1 MPFFKNL
8 LSLSVYY
15 RVINA
20 EKNYLPIIV
29 LVHGYGSSLAM
40 FAKQIPF
47 LKQHFKIILFD
58 AVGHGK
64 SDHLPSDINED
75 LINSTVKDLQH
86 LLNLLEIDSKFGI
99 MGHSL
104 FGSCL
109 SLEYTLKNPEKVSFL
124 IILNGGTLK
133 LDNTIRNIFWNLLP
147 QFTRMHFKGI
157 AQTSLDT
164 IIGRTLPFIQK
175 AIEPEDI
182 ETSDSEK
189 EIIKKKIRSE
199 ILDMIE
205 FGVEPSPISCPCLI
219 MGAELDN
226 FAPSY
231 MSRELHEEIK
241 ESKLHIV
248 KMTGHFGLS
257 QISEEYNEIIFTFL
271 TKHKITQDNTR

>member
-1 MPFFKNL
+1 MPFFKNH
-8 LSLSVYY
+8 LSLNVYY

-20 EKNYLPIIV
+20 EKDDLPIIV

-47 LKQHFKIILFD
+47 LKKYFKIILFD

-64 SDHLPSDINED
+64 SEKLQSDINED
-75 LINSTVKDLQH
+75 LINNTVKDLQY
-86 LLNLLEIDSKFGI
+86 LLNLLEIDSKFGF

-104 FGSCL
+104 FGSCV
-109 SLEYTLKNPEKVSFL
+109 SLEYTLKNPENVSFL

-164 IIGRTLPFIQK
+164 IIDRTLPFIQK
-175 AIEPEDI
+175 AIEPEEI
-182 ETSDSEK
+182 ETTNFEK
-189 EIIKKKIRSE
+189 EIIKEKIRSE

-205 FGVEPSPISCPCLI
+205 FGLDPSTITCPCLVV
-219 MGAELDN
+219 GAELDN

-231 MSRELHEEIK
+231 MSLELHEEI
-241 ESKLHIV
+241 EDSELYIV

-257 QISEEYNEIIFTFL
+257 QISNEYNKIIFTFL
-271 TKHKITQDNTR
+271 TKHNITQDN

>member
-1 MPFFKNL
+1 MPFFKNH
-8 LSLSVYY
+8 SSMNIYY

-20 EKNYLPIIV
+20 EKNHLPIIV

-47 LKQHFKIILFD
+47 LKRYFKIILFD

-64 SDHLPSDINED
+64 SDKKRED
-75 LINSTVKDLQH
+75 LQEELIENTVKDLQH
-86 LLNLLEIDSKFGI
+86 LLDLLEIDSKFGF

-104 FGSCL
+104 FGNCV
-109 SLEYTLKNPEKVSFL
+109 SLEYTLRNPEMVSFL

-157 AQTSLDT
+157 AQISLNT
-164 IIGRTLPFIQK
+164 IIDRTLPFIQN
-175 AIEPEDI
+175 ALEPEEI
-182 ETSDSEK
+182 ETSCSEK

-205 FGVEPSPISCPCLI
+205 FGLDPSQINCPCLI
-219 MGAELDN
+219 VGAELDN

-231 MSRELHEEIK
+231 MSLELHEEIADS
-241 ESKLHIV
+241 ELYIV

-257 QISEEYNEIIFTFL
+257 QISNEYNKIIFTFL
-271 TKHKITQDNTR
+271 TKHMITQEI

>member
-1 MPFFKNL
+1 
-8 LSLSVYY
+8 
-15 RVINA
+15 VINA
-20 EKNYLPIIV
+20 EKENYPIIV

-47 LKQHFKIILFD
+47 LKKYFKIILFD

-64 SDHLPSDINED
+64 SEKLQSDINED
-75 LINSTVKDLQH
+75 LINNTVKDLQY
-86 LLNLLEIDSKFGI
+86 LLNLLEIDSKFGF

-104 FGSCL
+104 FGSCV
-109 SLEYTLKNPEKVSFL
+109 SLEYTLNNPENVSFL

-164 IIGRTLPFIQK
+164 IIDRTLPFIQK
-175 AIEPEDI
+175 AIEPEEI
-182 ETSDSEK
+182 ETSNFEK
-189 EIIKKKIRSE
+189 EIIKEKIRSE

-205 FGVEPSPISCPCLI
+205 FGLDPSRIICPCLI
-219 MGAELDN
+219 VGAELDN

-231 MSRELHEEIK
+231 MSIDLHEELSDSEIY
-241 ESKLHIV
+241 IV

-257 QISEEYNEIIFTFL
+257 QIFQEYNEIIFTFL
-271 TKHKITQDNTR
+271 KKHNITQDK

>member
-1 MPFFKNL
+1 MPFFKNH
-8 LSLSVYY
+8 LSLNVYY

-47 LKQHFKIILFD
+47 LEKHFKIILFD

-64 SDHLPSDINED
+64 SDKKKED
-75 LINSTVKDLQH
+75 LQENLIENTVKDLQH
-86 LLNLLEIDSKFGI
+86 LLNLLEIDSKFGF

-104 FGSCL
+104 FGSCV
-109 SLEYTLKNPEKVSFL
+109 SLEYTLKDPENVSFL
-124 IILNGGTLK
+124 IIMNGGMLK

-147 QFTRMHFKGI
+147 QFTRMHFKGL

-164 IIGRTLPFIQK
+164 IIDRTLPFIQK
-175 AIEPEDI
+175 AIEPEEI
-182 ETSDSEK
+182 EPSNSEK
-189 EIIKKKIRSE
+189 EIIKEKIRSE

-205 FGVEPSPISCPCLI
+205 FGLDPSTINCPCLI

-231 MSRELHEEIK
+231 MSKELQDEILDS
-241 ESKLHIV
+241 ELYIV

-257 QISEEYNEIIFTFL
+257 QIYQEYNEIIANFL
-271 TKHKITQDNTR
+271 TKHKITQDK

>member
-1 MPFFKNL
+1 MPFFKNH
-8 LSLSVYY
+8 SSMNIYY
-15 RVINA
+15 RVIND
-20 EKNYLPIIV
+20 EKNNLPTIV

-47 LKQHFKIILFD
+47 LKRYFKIILFD

-64 SDHLPSDINED
+64 SDKKKEDLQED
-75 LINSTVKDLQH
+75 LIENTVKDLQH
-86 LLNLLEIDSKFGI
+86 LLDLLEIDSKFGF

-104 FGSCL
+104 FGSCV
-109 SLEYTLKNPEKVSFL
+109 SLEYTLKNPEMVSFL

-157 AQTSLDT
+157 AQISLNT
-164 IIGRTLPFIQK
+164 IIDRTLPFIQN
-175 AIEPEDI
+175 AIEPEEI
-182 ETSDSEK
+182 ETSCSEK

-205 FGVEPSPISCPCLI
+205 FGLDPSQINCPCLI
-219 MGAELDN
+219 VGAELDN

-231 MSRELHEEIK
+231 MSLELHEEIADS
-241 ESKLHIV
+241 ELYIV

-257 QISEEYNEIIFTFL
+257 QISNEYNKIIFTFL
-271 TKHKITQDNTR
+271 TKHMITQEN

>member
-1 MPFFKNL
+1 MPFFKNH
-8 LSLSVYY
+8 SSMNIYY

-47 LKQHFKIILFD
+47 LKKYFKIILFD
-58 AVGHGK
+58 AEGHGK
-64 SDHLPSDINED
+64 SDKKREDIQED
-75 LINSTVKDLQH
+75 LIENTVKDLQH
-86 LLNLLEIDSKFGI
+86 LLNLLEINSKFGF

-104 FGSCL
+104 FGSCV
-109 SLEYTLKNPEKVSFL
+109 SLEYTLNNPEKVSFL

-164 IIGRTLPFIQK
+164 IIDRTLPFIQK
-175 AIEPEDI
+175 AMEPEEI

-189 EIIKKKIRSE
+189 EIIKEKIRFE

-205 FGVEPSPISCPCLI
+205 FGLDPSQINCPCLI

-231 MSRELHEEIK
+231 MSLELHEEITDS
-241 ESKLHIV
+241 ELFIV

-257 QISEEYNEIIFTFL
+257 QISHEYNEIILGFL
-271 TKHKITQDNTR
+271 TKHMIIQDK

>member
-1 MPFFKNL
+1 MPFFKNH
-8 LSLSVYY
+8 LSLNVYY

-20 EKNYLPIIV
+20 EKDEFPIIV

-47 LKQHFKIILFD
+47 LKKYFKIILFD

-64 SDHLPSDINED
+64 SEKLQSDINED
-75 LINSTVKDLQH
+75 LINNTVKDLQY
-86 LLNLLEIDSKFGI
+86 LLNLLEIDSKFGF

-104 FGSCL
+104 FGSCV
-109 SLEYTLKNPEKVSFL
+109 SLEYTLKNPENVSFL

-164 IIGRTLPFIQK
+164 IIDRTLPFIQK
-175 AIEPEDI
+175 AIEPEEI
-182 ETSDSEK
+182 ETTNFEK
-189 EIIKKKIRSE
+189 DIIKEKIRSE

-205 FGVEPSPISCPCLI
+205 FGLDPSTITCPCLI
-219 MGAELDN
+219 VGAELDN

-231 MSRELHEEIK
+231 MSIELHEELSDSEI
-241 ESKLHIV
+241 HIV

-257 QISEEYNEIIFTFL
+257 QIFQEYNEIIFTFL
-271 TKHKITQDNTR
+271 KKQI